1 MKNLVVST
9 ALNYGVEQIKNFILS
24 FRKYNQEDDIIL
36 IYKSEDLSRIESFLK
51 QHNVQTTDFP
61 YANAPIHVVASR
73 FFRYHDIVAHLTD
86 YKHILL
92 ADIRD
97 VVFQANP
104 FENLPDEDYIYAFME
119 DAGVKINVEPHH
131 IGMIDRMYGA
141 GSIGVFTDK
150 NIICSGTI
158 LGTVNVLTEWLKVFN
173 NRLIELQKVNP
184 SVCYEMLLDQVIA
197 NYVFYF
203 DEIGKKATLKS
214 NGDIVATIGHCIT
227 HPNHVDKLELKDGIF
242 YLNDKVPAIV
252 HQYDRSPDYFRQIS
266 ELYNV
271 D

>member
-9 ALNYGVEQIKNFILS
+9 ALNYGVDHIKNFILS
-24 FRKYNQEDDIIL
+24 FRKYNQEDDIVL
-36 IYKSEDLSRIESFLK
+36 IYKKEDLPRIDTFL
-51 QHNVQTTDFP
+51 HEHEVMTTDFP
-61 YANAPIHVVASR
+61 YSNVPIHVVASR
-73 FFRYHDIVAHLTD
+73 FFRYHDIVATLKG

-104 FENLPDEDYIYAFME
+104 FENLPDEDCIYAFME
-119 DAGVKINVEPHH
+119 DAGVPIHIEPHH
-131 IGMIDRMYGA
+131 IKMIDRMYGP
-141 GSIGVFTDK
+141 GSVEKFTDK

-158 LGTVNVLTEWLKVFN
+158 LGTANVLNEWLQVFN
-173 NRLIELQKVNP
+173 ERLLALQKVNP

-214 NGDIVATIGHCIT
+214 NGDIVGTIGHCIT
-227 HPNHVDKLELKDGIF
+227 HPNHIDKLELKDGVF
-242 YLNDKVPAIV
+242 YLNDKVPAII
-252 HQYDRSPDYFRQIS
+252 HQYDRSPEFFRQIS

-271 D
+271 N